1 MVHCNYAEQKPEIV
15 QKLCWTFLAHVLYS
29 NWFYSHLSHVMRYV
43 SCDIY
48 GYVWVNNFPK
58 IFLISVV
65 SVTNGIEKNLI
76 FKSNPRHP
84 TLEIKSA
91 TLWIHI
97 TGAASKPLEQPHHG
111 KGQLRL
117 YKSYQTSG
125 HGSREKEHFRSEPL
139 KEAGWYTVEV
149 TGIAKEWFSV
159 QPKLDLSL
167 DIAVKGTTSLEIGG
181 VSSDGAPLQPFL
193 AVETKEKQYSNRRKR
208 QADSPDCPAPQACC
222 KHDLVVNLDWDFVI
236 APKSLHIG
244 ACAGNCPLNKIS
256 LFGNERR
263 AKALSLYNSAYLAQ
277 RPCCA
282 PNRLDFVKLLAFDQ
296 NGDVK
301 EYKLQNMKVLSCQ
314 CVVWQR
320 DTWNVLWCYCND
332 EGQIAYLIQFR

>member
-1 MVHCNYAEQKPEIV
+1 M
-15 QKLCWTFLAHVLYS
+15 
-29 NWFYSHLSHVMRYV
+29 
-43 SCDIY
+43 
-48 GYVWVNNFPK
+48 
-58 IFLISVV
+58 
-65 SVTNGIEKNLI
+65 VTNGIEKNLI

-97 TGAASKPLEQPHHG
+97 TDAASKSLEKPDQG

-125 HGSREKEHFRSEPL
+125 RGSREKEHFHSEHL
-139 KEAGWYTVEV
+139 KEAGWYTIEV

-159 QPKLDLSL
+159 QSKLKLSL
-167 DIAVKGTTSLEIGG
+167 DIAVKGTKSLEIGG

-193 AVETKEKQYSNRRKR
+193 AVETKEKQQSNRRKR
-208 QADSPDCPAPQACC
+208 QADSPDCPAPQSCC
-222 KHDLVVNLDWDFVI
+222 KHDAVVNLDWDFVI

-256 LFGNERR
+256 LFTHERR
-263 AKALSLYNSAYLAQ
+263 AKALSLYNSPYLAQ

-282 PNRLDFVKLLAFDQ
+282 PNKLDYVKILAFDTK
-296 NGDVK
+296 GDVK
-301 EYKLQNMKVLSCQ
+301 EYKFQNMKVLSCH
-314 CVVWQR
+314 CAV
-320 DTWNVLWCYCND
+320 
-332 EGQIAYLIQFR
+332 